1 MGKGMTFGEFFK
13 KMRGEMRVSLRQFC
27 SQNGLDAG
35 NISKMERGLMPP
47 PQGHEKL
54 KEYAPMLGIK
64 EGTDDWYTFFDLA
77 AAETGKIP
85 TEVLNKEDIV
95 NQLPVLFRTLRGQKV
110 SDEQLDQLIHLIKGE
125 RG

>member
-1 MGKGMTFGEFFK
+1 MTFGDFFK
-13 KMRGEMRVSLRQFC
+13 KKREEKRISLRQFC

-47 PQGHEKL
+47 PHGHEKL
-54 KEYAPMLGIK
+54 EEYAGLLGIK
-64 EGTDDWYTFFDLA
+64 KGSDDWYSFFDLA
-77 AAETGKIP
+77 ATETGKIP
-85 TEVLNKEDIV
+85 TEILKQGDIV